1 LPAGSGWQLLLHGD
15 ASFSGQGIVMETFQ
29 LNNLP
34 DYAVGGTVHVI
45 INNQVMYLVCACAD
59 LRGWPV

>member
-1 LPAGSGWQLLLHGD
+1 MYISYISVYQFLLHGD
-15 ASFSGQGIVMETFQ
+15 ASFAGQGIIMETFQ

-45 INNQVMYLVCACAD
+45 INNQVQRAP
-59 LRGWPV
+59 G